1 MTPWQL
7 LAEYEIYIYTKDNNN
22 TNRKSSKMCT
32 FANNSLRIFPAL
44 EMSENEALTKCT
56 CKLVSYWVII
66 IKKKYKNNLSARL
79 KWMSDKWVLIGECLA
94 LSMSKLL
101 SICFRY
107 IFVFAIWAFFDSF
120 LAPFCVLSAVHTLML
135 PLFICKLVNPVL
147 RYLKIAINQNYQ

>member
-1 MTPWQL
+1 MPIVHSAFFL
-7 LAEYEIYIYTKDNNN
+7 
-22 TNRKSSKMCT
+22 RSKWVKMKH
-32 FANNSLRIFPAL
+32 SQ
-44 EMSENEALTKCT
+44 KCST

-66 IKKKYKNNLSARL
+66 IKKKYKNNLSASL